1 MAQKK
6 LSSVNTRLP
15 DDLLARLRKHIDEN
29 GLKSQTV
36 FAEAIRLYLT
46 KRKENR
52 K

>member
-29 GLKSQTV
+29 GLKTQTV
-36 FAEAIRLYLT
+36 FAEAIRLYLS
-46 KRKENR
+46 KK
-52 K
+52 KGSVK